1 MSNEKIAKNLRAFVI
16 AINAHD
22 RENPMH
28 SAWGIGLAFFDMER
42 LGLDEDEEIIPGIVV
57 KQDEGQ
63 SGNFRVLCDG
73 DHDAPSVVAEE
84 AEQVE
89 DDALI
94 KGKAVVSVYE
104 DGRWVRI
111 S

>member
-1 MSNEKIAKNLRAFVI
+1 M
-16 AINAHD
+16 
-22 RENPMH
+22 
-28 SAWGIGLAFFDMER
+28 
-42 LGLDEDEEIIPGIVV
+42 V

-94 KGKAVVSVYE
+94 KGQ
-104 DGRWVRI
+104 GRGVGLRGWALVRI